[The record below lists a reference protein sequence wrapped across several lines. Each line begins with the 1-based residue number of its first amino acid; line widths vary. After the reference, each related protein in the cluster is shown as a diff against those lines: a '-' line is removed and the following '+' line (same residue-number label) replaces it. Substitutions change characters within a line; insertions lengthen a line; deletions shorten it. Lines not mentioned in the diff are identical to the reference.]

1 MKTIN
6 ILWILYSIIN
16 FFKGFDLLQ
25 IGSSFVV
32 MFGIVD
38 ALGSIPI
45 MLSIKQREPINAGRT
60 VIIASAILIVFFFG
74 GEWILNFLGVDIK
87 SFAIAG
93 ALILFLMALEM
104 LLDIEIFKN
113 KGPEGSASIIPLAFP
128 LIAGPGTF
136 AVIISL
142 QSMYSSI
149 NIIIALILNMVW
161 VYIVIKATD
170 KIEAWLGK
178 GGIYI
183 LRKFFGLILLAM
195 SVKMF
200 NTNIGQL
207 MKGIID

>member
-1 MKTIN
+1 ME
-6 ILWILYSIIN
+6 SIIN